1 MVFKK
6 LVVNFTIIAII
17 ITIILI
23 IIIIA
28 IKIIM
33 SPQDNIALVI
43 IFGAVI
49 LLSIIYSQES

>member
-17 ITIILI
+17 ITIIL
-23 IIIIA
+23 IIIA

>member
-23 IIIIA
+23 IIIA

-43 IFGAVI
+43 ILGAVI

>member
-23 IIIIA
+23 IIIA
-28 IKIIM
+28 IKKM
-33 SPQDNIALVI
+33 RPQDNIALVI
-43 IFGAVI
+43 ILGAVI

>member
-17 ITIILI
+17 ITIIL